1 MEGNLQNLPPPS
13 YDEVNA
19 QPVEN
24 QPETLWKNFRAWF
37 SNKRNAGLFASTTGI
52 VMCAVLVVVHIVM
65 LHIGEPIFY
74 FISIIFYAFAFCGL
88 KWKKIAVIFVFLL
101 LETIGL
107 VIISLYF
114 VFLVTVLIALPEP
127 WKRLFKRPEAVT
139 TDSTDAFGLDS
150 FGFGPLPQICWVY
163 WWPSGNVSCN
173 SDADLRFIIGYRAF
187 GVLIYTAISFALY
200 LIICRG
206 YKYIKTLRKMRPLPP
221 TSIPAVYNPAGIPPN
236 IIPPADLISNLPQ
249 PAAQNQPAD
258 WPTFFDYQKNVEAER
273 NVFRRTHNGR
283 QDE

>member
-1 MEGNLQNLPPPS
+1 MQGNLQNPPPPS

-19 QPVEN
+19 QPLEN
-24 QPETLWKNFRAWF
+24 NPESLWKNLRTWF
-37 SNKRNAGLFASTTGI
+37 SNKRNAGLFASATGI
-52 VMCAVLVVVHIVM
+52 IMCAVLVVVHIVM

-74 FISIIFYAFAFCGL
+74 FISIIFYAFGFCGL
-88 KWKKIAVIFVFLL
+88 KWKKISVVFVFLL

-127 WKRLFKRPEAVT
+127 WKRLFRRPEPVS
-139 TDSTDAFGLDS
+139 TDSTDALGLDT
-150 FGFGPLPQICWVY
+150 FGFGPLPKICWAY

-187 GVLIYTAISFALY
+187 GVLIYTAVSFALY

-206 YKYIKTLRKMRPLPP
+206 YKYMKTLRKTRPLPP
-221 TSIPAVYNPAGIPPN
+221 TSIPAVYNPS
-236 IIPPADLISNLPQ
+236 IIPTADLISSIPQ

-273 NVFRRTHNGR
+273 YVFRRTHNGR